1 MVLTTRQKFF
11 IERISELLHIGT
23 LDSYRVKTHNVHTI
37 IIELYSLIEQWGK
50 GNIKQFETI
59 QLSARETKDK
69 IENDKIYLSNF
80 PFRHLLPNYLEN
92 FAKDDRGR
100 NIECLRIQQLL
111 EKILYCA
118 DSKSYINALFKELTR
133 LTSIE
138 DNSDENEEI
147 LQKDLAE
154 IDIHL
159 SSLCTELIYV
169 GFSKTHLYHCVSI
182 FNNSPGESFG
192 AMLNKFISVTNP
204 TNLRKYIIIFRLN
217 LSKMIKD
224 LDLPELLRA
233 FPDKYH
239 NEWLERKRA
248 KFIKCQNNQRYFV
261 SEVDALDEMA
271 ALKLGKEVLS
281 KYLDKIH
288 FSLNHSKIIPDY
300 TGIILE
306 NKGSDY
312 IAINRPFL
320 PILDGVQASESTMG
334 CSSEQDFNIIAEA
347 KNLSKDVLNRLT
359 SALRHLR
366 IGDNDTEIEQRFINY
381 WIALEFIFSTPAA
394 SDSTYRRIKDNLI
407 SILISCYGK
416 RNLSVF
422 NQQVKLFADTTSIPD
437 IWNADAADTIPQ
449 IIELPILLK
458 YRLHQYRNH
467 LLSGDKKKIA
477 RYLEIHKR
485 NISWQ
490 IARIYRLRNELIHEA
505 AIKQDIES
513 LTSILRYYLI
523 LVLNRAVEFFKEVAV
538 KHSTTI
544 FNMESFFMH
553 YELIRLAIEKNHN
566 LEDIMNYGNID

>member
-1 MVLTTRQKFF
+1 MVLTARQKFF
-11 IERISELLHIGT
+11 IERLSEFLHVGN
-23 LDSYRVKTHNVHTI
+23 LDSYRVRTHNVHTLI
-37 IIELYSLIEQWGK
+37 LELHTLIEQWRK

-92 FAKDDRGR
+92 FAKDDKGK

-111 EKILYCA
+111 EKVLYST
-118 DSKSYINALFKELTR
+118 DSGTYIKALFEELTR

-138 DNSDENEEI
+138 DNSDETDEVLE
-147 LQKDLAE
+147 KDLTE

-159 SSLCTELIYV
+159 SSLCTELIFV
-169 GFSKTHLYHCVSI
+169 GFSKTHLYHSASI
-182 FNNSPGESFG
+182 FSNSSGEAFNE
-192 AMLNKFISVTNP
+192 MLNKFIKATNP

-224 LDLPELLRA
+224 LDLPELLKT
-233 FPDKYH
+233 FPDKYR

-288 FSLNHSKIIPDY
+288 FSLNHSKIIPDN
-300 TGIILE
+300 TGIIFE

-320 PILDGVQASESTMG
+320 PILDGVQPSEDTMV
-334 CSSEQDFNIIAEA
+334 SSKELDLNIIADA
-347 KNLSKDVLNRLT
+347 KNLSPEVLNRLT

-394 SDSTYRRIKDNLI
+394 SDSTYRRIKENII

-416 RNLSVF
+416 RNLSVL
-422 NQQVKLFADTTSIPD
+422 NQQIKLFADTTSIPD
-437 IWNADAADTIPQ
+437 IWEIDAVEKIPQ
-449 IIELPILLK
+449 TIELPILLK
-458 YRLHQYRNH
+458 YRLHRYKNH

-477 RYLEIHKR
+477 SYLEIHKR
-485 NISWQ
+485 NITWQ

-513 LTSILRYYLI
+513 LTSNLRYYLI
-523 LVLNRAVEFFKEVAV
+523 FVLNRAVFFFKEGAI
-538 KHSTTI
+538 KYSTTN

-553 YELIRLAIEKNHN
+553 YELIRLAIEKNHC
-566 LEDIMNYGNID
+566 LMDILKYGDVD